1 MASPNV
7 LGDAR
12 APNILNGMA
21 ARPVNGMAGR
31 TLGDRAAWRVATGS
45 RVRRAARLE
54 AVLRISWRLGVV
66 LLLVGLRLQDGA
78 TGEGLGSRLGLAVTS
93 CGVGLVLGWVGIRWL
108 ELLPA
113 SRSSRP
119 WKAIAG
125 IHAVGFAL
133 CGISGPVWA
142 VLYLAGLIGL
152 GT

>member
-12 APNILNGMA
+12 APNALHGTA
-21 ARPVNGMAGR
+21 ARPADGMGGGSF
-31 TLGDRAAWRVATGS
+31 GDRAAWRVATLS
-45 RVRRAARLE
+45 RVRRSARLE
-54 AVLRISWRLGVV
+54 AVLRISLRLGVA
-66 LLLVGLRLQDGA
+66 LLLGGLGLQIAA
-78 TGEGLGSRLGLAVTS
+78 TGLAWGSRLGLAVTS

-142 VLYLAGLIGL
+142 VLYLAGLIGP

>member
-7 LGDAR
+7 LGNAR

-21 ARPVNGMAGR
+21 ARPANGMAGR
-31 TLGDRAAWRVATGS
+31 TLGDRAAWWVATLS
-45 RVRRAARLE
+45 RVRRSARLD
-54 AVLRISWRLGVV
+54 AFVRISLRLGVV
-66 LLLVGLRLQDGA
+66 LLLVGLGLQNGV

-119 WKAIAG
+119 RKAIAG

-142 VLYLAGLIGL
+142 VLYLAGLIGQ

>member
-12 APNILNGMA
+12 ASNTLHGKA
-21 ARPVNGMAGR
+21 VRPANGMAGR
-31 TLGDRAAWRVATGS
+31 SLGDRAVWRVATLS
-45 RVRRAARLE
+45 RVRRSARLE
-54 AVLRISWRLGVV
+54 AVLRISLRLGVA
-66 LLLVGLRLQDGA
+66 LLLGGLGLQIAA
-78 TGEGLGSRLGLAVTS
+78 TGVGWGSRLGLAVTS